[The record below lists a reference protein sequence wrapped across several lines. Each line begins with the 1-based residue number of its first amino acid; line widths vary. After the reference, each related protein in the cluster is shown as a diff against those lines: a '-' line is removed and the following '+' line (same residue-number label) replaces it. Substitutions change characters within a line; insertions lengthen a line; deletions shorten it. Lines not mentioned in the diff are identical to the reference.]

1 MPYAPAQWASGS
13 SSEGAMHGRREK
25 AQLFAG
31 RGEKCVEVLLI
42 G

>member
-1 MPYAPAQWASGS
+1 MRAL
-13 SSEGAMHGRREK
+13 HGRREK

-31 RGEKCVEVLLI
+31 HGEKCVEVVLI